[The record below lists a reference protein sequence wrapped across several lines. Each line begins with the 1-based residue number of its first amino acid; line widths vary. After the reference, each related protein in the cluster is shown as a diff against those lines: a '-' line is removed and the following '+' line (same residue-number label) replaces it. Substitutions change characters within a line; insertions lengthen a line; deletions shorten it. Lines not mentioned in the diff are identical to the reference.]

1 MQLDRRNTSTDSEAE
16 LEPKFLNEYKIE
28 TSFKHIPR

>member
-1 MQLDRRNTSTDSEAE
+1 MQLERRITRNDSEAE

-28 TSFKHIPR
+28 TSFKHISR